1 MNITKKLPVTVLSG
15 FLGAGK
21 TTLLNHVLHNKEGLK
36 VAVIV
41 NDMSEVNVDAE
52 LVKSENTLSRTE
64 EKLVEMSN
72 GCICCT
78 LREDLMIEVERLAKE
93 DRFDY
98 LLIESTGISEPVPV
112 AQTFSFVD
120 EENGIDLSK
129 FSYVDTMVTV
139 VDAFNF
145 FKDFGSPETLMD
157 RKLTDIEGDYRTIV
171 NLLTDQIEFANVI
184 ILNKKDL
191 VSEEHIGVLKAAIHK
206 LNPSAKIIESS
217 FSKVDPKKILNTG
230 LFNFE
235 EAEQSAGWI
244 EELNKDEHT
253 PETEEYG
260 ISSFV
265 YRSQKPFDPARFWY
279 YVQHHFPSTIIRSK
293 GLFWLAS
300 RPEQALIW
308 GQAGGSLRAD
318 SAGVWWSSMP
328 FEKRIRY
335 MAFVENQKQIEAGW
349 NETFGDR
356 KNEIVF
362 IGQDMDETAI
372 KSALEACLA
381 TEDELA
387 TQKWKHGNRATR
399 MNGQCSGLMFI
410 NLKKSLVS
418 IRRYLLKHPGES
430 YNYYHL
436 AGCLRFQRIIVKLD
450 LQLLQLSSFRT
461 DGPIQLALQF
471 L

>member
-1 MNITKKLPVTVLSG
+1 MKTDFILEKKLPVTVLSG

-41 NDMSEVNVDAE
+41 NDMSEVNVDAA
-52 LVKSENTLSRTE
+52 LVQSENTLSRTE

-78 LREDLMIEVERLAKE
+78 LREDLMVEVERLAKE
-93 DRFDY
+93 NRFDY

-120 EENGIDLSK
+120 EENNIDLSR

-157 RKLTDIEGDYRTIV
+157 RDLTNIEGDYRTIV

-184 ILNKKDL
+184 VLNKTDL
-191 VSEEHIGVLKAAIHK
+191 VSKDTLNMLTAIIKK
-206 LNPSAKIIESS
+206 LNPTAQIIESE
-217 FSKVDPKKILNTG
+217 FSKVSPKAILNTG
-230 LFNFE
+230 LFDFE

-244 EELNKDEHT
+244 EELNKEEHT

-265 YRSQKPFDPARFWY
+265 YRSKKPFDPVRFWS
-279 YVQHHFPSTIIRSK
+279 YVQQKFPNTIIRSK

-300 RPEQALIW
+300 RPDQALIW

-318 SAGVWWSSMP
+318 SAGVWWSSMS
-328 FEKRIRY
+328 FRQRSEY
-335 MAFVENQKQIEAGW
+335 LAFLENQEQIEKDW
-349 NETFGDR
+349 DTTFGDR

-362 IGQDMDETAI
+362 IGQGMNEADIRKHLD
-372 KSALEACLA
+372 ACLSTDNEIA
-381 TEDELA
+381 SNEWRRGYEDE
-387 TQKWKHGNRATR
+387 WPVER
-399 MNGQCSGLMFI
+399 
-410 NLKKSLVS
+410 
-418 IRRYLLKHPGES
+418 S
-430 YNYYHL
+430 Y
-436 AGCLRFQRIIVKLD
+436 
-450 LQLLQLSSFRT
+450 
-461 DGPIQLALQF
+461 AL
-471 L
+471 

>member
-1 MNITKKLPVTVLSG
+1 MSNSFNNMINSKKLPVTVLSG

-93 DRFDY
+93 NRFDY

-120 EENGIDLSK
+120 EENGIDLSR

-157 RKLTDIEGDYRTIV
+157 RELTDIDGDDRTIV

-184 ILNKKDL
+184 ILNKTDL
-191 VSEEHIGVLKAAIHK
+191 VDKATLGILKAAIHK
-206 LNPSAKIIESS
+206 LNPSARIIESS
-217 FSKVDPKKILNTG
+217 FSKVSPGEILNTG
-230 LFNFE
+230 LFDFD

-244 EELNKDEHT
+244 EELNKDGHT
-253 PETEEYG
+253 PETDEYG
-260 ISSFV
+260 IGSFV
-265 YRSQKPFDPARFWY
+265 YRSKKPFDPDRFWIY
-279 YVQHHFPSTIIRSK
+279 IQQKFPGTVIRSK

-300 RPEQALIW
+300 RPAQAIIW
-308 GQAGGSLRAD
+308 SQAGGSLRSD

-328 FEKRIRY
+328 FERRTQFASFI
-335 MAFVENQKQIEAGW
+335 ENQKQIELGW
-349 NETFGDR
+349 DSEFGDR

-362 IGQDMDETAI
+362 IGQDMDEELMRAQ
-372 KSALEACLA
+372 LDACLS
-381 TEDELA
+381 TDNELA
-387 TQKWKHGNRATR
+387 TGMWKEGYDDEWPVQRA
-399 MNGQCSGLMFI
+399 
-410 NLKKSLVS
+410 
-418 IRRYLLKHPGES
+418 Y
-430 YNYYHL
+430 
-436 AGCLRFQRIIVKLD
+436 
-450 LQLLQLSSFRT
+450 
-461 DGPIQLALQF
+461 ALE
-471 L
+471 

>member
-1 MNITKKLPVTVLSG
+1 MTVISKKLPVTVLSG

-21 TTLLNHVLHNKEGLK
+21 TTLLNHVLHNKAGLR

-52 LVKSENTLSRTE
+52 LVKNEHTLSRTE

-112 AQTFSFVD
+112 AQTFSFVS
-120 EENGIDLSK
+120 EESDIDLSR
-129 FSYVDTMVTV
+129 FSYIDTMVTV

-157 RKLTDIEGDYRTIV
+157 RDLTDMEGDYRTIV

-184 ILNKKDL
+184 ILNKTDL
-191 VSEEHIGVLKAAIHK
+191 VAEDHLGVLKAAIHK
-206 LNPSAKIIESS
+206 LNPGAKIITSS
-217 FSKVDPKKILNTG
+217 FSKVDPSEILNTG

-244 EELNKDEHT
+244 EELNKGAHT

-260 ISSFV
+260 IGSFV
-265 YRSQKPFDPARFWY
+265 FRSNKPFDPERFWH
-279 YVQHHFPSTIIRSK
+279 YVQHDFPSTIIRSK

-300 RPEQALIW
+300 RPGQALVW
-308 GQAGGSLRAD
+308 SQAGGSLRAD
-318 SAGVWWSSMP
+318 SAGVWWSSMS
-328 FEKRIRY
+328 FQQRTQY
-335 MAFVENQKQIEAGW
+335 MAFIENQETIEAGW
-349 NETFGDR
+349 DKTFGDR
-356 KNEIVF
+356 KNELVF
-362 IGQDMDETAI
+362 IGQDMDETKI
-372 KSALEACLA
+372 SAQLEACLA
-381 TEDELA
+381 TDEELA
-387 TQKWKHGNRATR
+387 TNKWKNGYDDEWPVQRA
-399 MNGQCSGLMFI
+399 
-410 NLKKSLVS
+410 
-418 IRRYLLKHPGES
+418 Y
-430 YNYYHL
+430 
-436 AGCLRFQRIIVKLD
+436 A
-450 LQLLQLSSFRT
+450 LS
-461 DGPIQLALQF
+461 
-471 L
+471 